1 MKKYDIKIQNIKENV
16 ISVNASSR
24 REALKKVKRIIK
36 NSSIHDVDINGI
48 KSILKVD
55 PHDTPK
61 MDTTI
66 SYYVPH
72 KSIYLFDAETE
83 EVINKY

>member
-24 REALKKVKRIIK
+24 REALKKVNRIIK

-48 KSILKVD
+48 TKNYTYL
-55 PHDTPK
+55 
-61 MDTTI
+61 
-66 SYYVPH
+66 YVE
-72 KSIYLFDAETE
+72 KI
-83 EVINKY
+83 I

>member
-1 MKKYDIKIQNIKENV
+1 MKKYDIKIQKIKENV

-48 KSILKVD
+48 TKNYTYL
-55 PHDTPK
+55 
-61 MDTTI
+61 
-66 SYYVPH
+66 YVE
-72 KSIYLFDAETE
+72 KIIQYDDLCL
-83 EVINKY
+83 